1 MRRIFLA
8 TLTALTGACSSIP
21 DEITAPPTATFKP
34 EVRVSRLNSP
44 ETPGDAGVMLSLENA
59 KYASVEATDTRATPG
74 RQTFVDDGQSDHFAV
89 GTEIGVTDTVAI
101 GLRIEPDLGTLQANV
116 RTQLYGSNRRDAGKG
131 NVSASVSVGYL
142 YSQGTKVRG
151 ASDDD
156 FCLLFCSNDVEDKV
170 LDATFTSAGFD
181 TDLMLGYRPAD
192 KVVLYT
198 GYFYQDID
206 YRSHVIYTDRTFD
219 PDTITARTSSRDT
232 HSGWMRGPMVG
243 AILESDKAFSVLLEY
258 LEYDLSWSGER
269 FARKRGS
276 YNASLRFDF

>member
-1 MRRIFLA
+1 MQRIFLVA
-8 TLTALTGACSSIP
+8 LAALTGACTSMP
-21 DEITAPPTATFKP
+21 DEITAPPTAIFKP

-44 ETPGDAGVMLSLENA
+44 ETPGDGGFMLSLENA

-74 RQTFVDDGQSDHFAV
+74 QQTFADDGQSDHFAV
-89 GTEIGVTDTVAI
+89 GTRIGMTDTVAT

-116 RTQLYGSNRRDAGKG
+116 RKQLYGNSRRNAGKG
-131 NVSASVSVGYL
+131 NISASVSLGYL
-142 YSQGTKVRG
+142 YSQGTKVEG
-151 ASDDD
+151 ASDEG
-156 FCLLFCSNDVEDKV
+156 FCLFFCSSDVKDKV
-170 LDATFTSAGFD
+170 LDASFTSAGFD

-206 YRSHVIYTDRTFD
+206 YHSHVVYTDRTFD
-219 PDTITARTSSRDT
+219 PDTITGRTSSRDT

-243 AILESDKAFSVLLEY
+243 AILESDNAFSILLEY